1 MTINRMAQDIEIKF
15 WNAIIPVMTDEGI
28 LMKTFRVANKA
39 VQGKIFNMV
48 MLILIWAAIGFVS
61 GMLIGR
67 IIWMIQGL

>member
-1 MTINRMAQDIEIKF
+1 MAQDIEIKF

-28 LMKTFRVANKA
+28 LMKTFRVINKA
-39 VQGKIFNMV
+39 VQGKIFNIV

-67 IIWMIQGL
+67 LIWMIQAF